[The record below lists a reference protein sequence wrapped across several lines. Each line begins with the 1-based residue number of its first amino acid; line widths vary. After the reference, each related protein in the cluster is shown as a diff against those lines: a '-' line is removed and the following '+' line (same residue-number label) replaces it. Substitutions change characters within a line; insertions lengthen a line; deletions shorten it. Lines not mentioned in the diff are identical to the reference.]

1 MLKSL
6 YFCLI
11 RAGKYNPKSIT
22 SGLSLRITRQQS
34 TSTMKKI
41 PFITA
46 SFLILSLV
54 VSSCS
59 TNKMAARA
67 TEDNLYFMASDV
79 AIATQYAVANNNP
92 QSFKNISQEPELA
105 EQNFSARNVNPEYIS
120 RYQATENSSADE
132 VVYFEEGVSNQNQV
146 GNINAY
152 DNYSTL
158 GNRNNGFN
166 SPNINFNFGM
176 GMGFGGMMSPWGF
189 YDPFWGPGFGF
200 RPGFSIGLGIGW
212 GSPFMGGGFGWGN
225 PWRNP
230 YMGFGSMMSPWGFY
244 DPFFGPGFGMMGYG
258 MGFSPWGRPIYAGR
272 PIFILPGGEGDRRT
286 VYGARPTRG
295 ATLANSGMRSS
306 QAGVLPSTARAQA
319 RGNASTVNNS
329 SARRLVSSENSRV
342 ASRDFSNSQN
352 DYYNSGRSRVTPTT
366 RNTSSPASDRGVS
379 TGSRSS
385 IPSARTPN
393 TLTPGSTTRNYSP
406 SGTASPAYNN
416 SRSTSPSYN
425 RSNAPAY
432 NRSTSPSYNRST
444 APSYNRSATP
454 TNNSRV
460 VTPSRTNSTPTYSA
474 PSRSSGGGSISAPSR
489 SSGGSSGGT
498 VGGSRGGRGN

>member
-1 MLKSL
+1 
-6 YFCLI
+6 
-11 RAGKYNPKSIT
+11 
-22 SGLSLRITRQQS
+22 
-34 TSTMKKI
+34 MKKLPI
-41 PFITA
+41 IAA
-46 SFLILSLV
+46 SFLLGSFV

-59 TNKMAARA
+59 TNKMAASA
-67 TEDNLYFMASDV
+67 TDDNLYFMASDV
-79 AIATQYAVANNNP
+79 KIATQYAVDNNNP
-92 QSFKNISQEPELA
+92 QSFRNISQEPELA

-120 RYQATENSSADE
+120 RYQATQNTSEDG
-132 VVYFEEGVSNQNQV
+132 VVYFEEGAANQNQV

-152 DNYSTL
+152 DNYSTS

-200 RPGFSIGLGIGW
+200 RPGLSIGIGIGW
-212 GSPFMGGGFGWGN
+212 GSPFMGSGFGWGN

-230 YMGFGSMMSPWGFY
+230 YMGFGGMMSPWGFY

-272 PIFILPGGEGDRRT
+272 PIFILPGAEGDRRT
-286 VYGARPTRG
+286 VYGARPSRG
-295 ATLANSGMRSS
+295 SSLANSGMRSS
-306 QAGVLPSTARAQA
+306 QAGVIPSTARAQA
-319 RGNASTVNNS
+319 RGNASAVDNS

-352 DYYNSGRSRVTPTT
+352 DYYNSGRSRVAPTT

-379 TGSRSS
+379 TRSRST

-393 TLTPGSTTRNYSP
+393 NLNPSSNTRNYSP
-406 SGTASPAYNN
+406 SGTSSPAYNN
-416 SRSTSPSYN
+416 NRSTSPSF
-425 RSNAPAY
+425 

-444 APSYNRSATP
+444 APSYNRSTSP
-454 TNNSRV
+454 TNNNRV

-489 SSGGSSGGT
+489 SSGGSSGGS

>member
-22 SGLSLRITRQQS
+22 SRLSLRITRQQS
-34 TSTMKKI
+34 TSTMKKT

-46 SFLILSLV
+46 SFLIVSLV
-54 VSSCS
+54 ISSCS

-92 QSFKNISQEPELA
+92 QSFQNISQEPELA

-120 RYQATENSSADE
+120 RYQSNNTTSGNDE
-132 VVYFEEGVSNQNQV
+132 VVYFEEGNSGQSTT

-152 DNYSTL
+152 DNYSTS

-200 RPGFSIGLGIGW
+200 RPGLSFGLGIGW
-212 GSPFMGGGFGWGN
+212 GNPFMGSGFGWGN

-230 YMGFGSMMSPWGFY
+230 YLGFGSMMSPWGFY
-244 DPFFGPGFGMMGYG
+244 DPFWGPGFGM
-258 MGFSPWGRPIYAGR
+258 MGFSPWGRPIYAVT
-272 PIFILPGGEGDRRT
+272 PVYILPGSELNARKT

-295 ATLANSGMRSS
+295 AGLASPGMRSS
-306 QAGVLPSTARAQA
+306 QAGVMPSTARAQA
-319 RGNASTVNNS
+319 RENASAS
-329 SARRLVSSENSRV
+329 SSPSARRLVSSENSRV
-342 ASRDFSNSQN
+342 ASNDFSNSQN
-352 DYYNSGRSRVTPTT
+352 DYYNSGRSRVATT

-379 TGSRSS
+379 TRSRSS
-385 IPSARTPN
+385 IPSARTPYTIN
-393 TLTPGSTTRNYSP
+393 PSSNTRNYSP
-406 SGTASPAYNN
+406 SGNTSPAYNN
-416 SRSTSPSYN
+416 SRTSNPSYN
-425 RSNAPAY
+425 RSTSPSY

-444 APSYNRSATP
+444 APSYNRSTSP
-454 TNNSRV
+454 SNNTRV
-460 VTPSRTNSTPTYSA
+460 VAPSRSDSPTYSA
-474 PSRSSGGGSISAPSR
+474 PSRSSGGGGISAPSR
-489 SSGGSSGGT
+489 SSGGSSGSSS
-498 VGGSRGGRGN
+498 GGSRGGRGN